1 MHCPSLRGTSEA
13 EGVIVNVIVNVIVR
27 KRVNVIVIV
36 IVRKR
41 VIVIVNVNV
50 EKSTCMYRAWCMHV
64 LFLLHVCNVMGLLLY
79 SDNSE

>member
-13 EGVIVNVIVNVIVR
+13 EGVIVNVIVSVIVNVR
-27 KRVNVIVIV
+27 RRVN
-36 IVRKR
+36 
-41 VIVIVNVNV
+41 VIVNVNV
-50 EKSTCMYRAWCMHV
+50 EKSTCMYRAGCMHV